1 MLNGKKTSIENMSSK
16 PKIIV
21 ITGAESTGKSTLTEA
36 LAGHF
41 NAPFIPEIARDYV
54 EKLNRHYNYEDVEK
68 IAEIQVEQLKRLKG
82 SDHPFIFLDTW
93 LVITKIWFE
102 VVYNKIPDWFDTEIQ
117 NTPIDLFLVCQPD
130 LPWKP
135 DPVRENGGKQRILLH
150 NKYIETIKKYNY
162 KYALVDGSGNERIK
176 NALAHLNYL

>member
-1 MLNGKKTSIENMSSK
+1 MNSK

-36 LAGHF
+36 LARHF
-41 NAPFIPEIARDYV
+41 NAPFIPEIARNYV

-68 IAEIQVEQLKRLKG
+68 IAEVQVEQLKRFKDT
-82 SDHPFIFLDTW
+82 DHPYIFLDTW

-102 VVYNKIPDWFDTEIQ
+102 VVYDKIPNWFETEMQ
-117 NTPIDLFLVCQPD
+117 KTPIDLFLVCQPD

-135 DPVRENGGKQRILLH
+135 DSVRENGGKQRILLH
-150 NKYIETIKKYNY
+150 KKYIETIKKYNY
-162 KYALVDGSGNERIK
+162 KYAPVDGSGNERIK
-176 NALAHLNYL
+176 NALTHLNYL